1 MLGIYRKTSVILKKS
16 TFFDGFWRHV
26 GPPVFPLHALTRDL
40 YDRSV
45 REKDTSD
52 ALLSVQAIVFDALAV
67 FGGFML
73 ATWIKFESDLLPL
86 EKGIPQ
92 DVYEMYAK
100 GAGLATVFFLL
111 AFQFLGL
118 YNRPQVGA
126 FTNRI
131 PRCIKGT
138 GAGILLTAV
147 LGFAIKTNPPFSTHV
162 VAISFFTISF
172 LVILERYILYRIEW
186 NLSRHRPGRNDVIII
201 GTDTVA
207 SRLSRTLKRE
217 HMLRSR
223 IIGYVQT
230 EHAETEKDVPKD
242 QIMGILSDLETII
255 ESRHPDQIILTSST
269 PGRARILEIMLL
281 CERNLIQFN
290 MVPDM
295 FFLMT
300 TNMDVQT
307 LDDIPLLGMRRWPLD
322 ILWCRLLKRAEDIL
336 GALIG
341 MIIAA
346 PIVAIA
352 ALLIK
357 KASPG
362 PVFFSQDR
370 CGEKGETFTLHKL
383 RTMHID
389 AEKDTGPVFASVNDA
404 RRTAIGTTL
413 RRHNLDELPQL
424 WNVLRG
430 EMSLVGP
437 RPERPHFVEQFKADV
452 SRYMWRHV
460 SKPGMTGWAQVNG
473 LRGDTSIEQR
483 VKYDLYYLENWS
495 LALDF
500 KILLKTFLASQNA
513 Y

>member
-1 MLGIYRKTSVILKKS
+1 MPL
-16 TFFDGFWRHV
+16 
-26 GPPVFPLHALTRDL
+26 FPLHSLIGDL

-73 ATWIKFESDLLPL
+73 ATWIKFDSRLLPL
-86 EKGIPQ
+86 DKGIPQ
-92 DVYEMYAK
+92 NVYAVYAQ
-100 GAGLATVFFLL
+100 GAALATVFFLL
-111 AFQFLGL
+111 AFRILGL
-118 YNRPQVGA
+118 YVRPQVGT

-131 PRCIKGT
+131 PRCIRGT
-138 GAGILLTAV
+138 GAGILLSAV
-147 LGFAIKTNPPFSTHV
+147 LGFAIKTDPPFSTHV
-162 VAISFFTISF
+162 VAVSFFTISF

-186 NLSRHRPGRNDVIII
+186 NLARHRPGRNRVIIV
-201 GTDTVA
+201 GTDAVA
-207 SRLSRTLKRE
+207 SRLSQIIKRE

-223 IIGYVQT
+223 IIGYVHT
-230 EHAETEKDVPKD
+230 DETETDKDVPKD
-242 QIMGILSDLETII
+242 LIMGTLSELETLVDA
-255 ESRHPDQIILTSST
+255 HNPDQIILTSSA
-269 PGRARILEIMLL
+269 PGRDRMLEIMLL
-281 CERNLIQFN
+281 CERNLIEFN
-290 MVPDM
+290 MVPDV
-295 FFLMT
+295 FSLMT
-300 TNMDVQT
+300 TSMDVQT

-322 ILWCRLLKRAEDIL
+322 ILWCRLMKRAEDIV

-341 MIIAA
+341 LILAA
-346 PIVAIA
+346 PIVAVA
-352 ALLIK
+352 AVLIK

-370 CGEKGETFTLHKL
+370 CGEKGKKFMLHKL
-383 RTMHID
+383 RTMHVD
-389 AEKDTGPVFASVNDA
+389 AEKDTGPVFASQNDS
-404 RRTAIGTTL
+404 RRTAIGATL
-413 RRHNLDELPQL
+413 RRYNLDELPQL

-437 RPERPHFVEQFKADV
+437 RPERPHFVEQFRTDV

-500 KILLKTFLASQNA
+500 KILLKTFFASQNA